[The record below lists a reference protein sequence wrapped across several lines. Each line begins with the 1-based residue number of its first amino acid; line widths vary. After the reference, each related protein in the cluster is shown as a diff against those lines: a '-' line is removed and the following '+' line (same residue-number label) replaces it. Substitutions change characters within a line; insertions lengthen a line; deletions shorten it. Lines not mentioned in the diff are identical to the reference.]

1 MPLTV
6 PHANLKAQHHKKK
19 HGGKGTWKDNFQ
31 HNSLSAIVLCRSD
44 CVVPCCCCCCQAV
57 STMGPPGL
65 EGVAGHPA
73 SLHGASVTL
82 PHHGATGGVATAAS
96 QSLSADDA
104 FEFVNQGKGWAETR
118 CSAPLTPGTTTTIA
132 GSTPDIA
139 DRVTWVVQSTGRAT
153 EATASAHASA
163 SNSPCQPL
171 FGSQVLAAAAVAAG
185 PRLVKGQVWSPIGQ
199 VAQPPVACFAA
210 GGVSVS
216 ADGSP
221 TVSGGGGGG
230 SSRASVV
237 LPAATASAADQGH
250 GGHCLSSTLAAG
262 DVVERDRL
270 RAIVYMAV
278 PRPLQVE
285 VFTLAQVRSLRGSQQ
300 CSLILA

>member
-1 MPLTV
+1 
-6 PHANLKAQHHKKK
+6 
-19 HGGKGTWKDNFQ
+19 
-31 HNSLSAIVLCRSD
+31 
-44 CVVPCCCCCCQAV
+44 
-57 STMGPPGL
+57 L

-82 PHHGATGGVATAAS
+82 PHHGAAGGVATTAS
-96 QSLSADDA
+96 QSLSADDV
-104 FEFVNQGKGWAETR
+104 FEFVNPGKGWAGTR

-132 GSTPDIA
+132 GSTPDVA
-139 DRVTWVVQSTGRAT
+139 DRVTWVVQAAGRAT

-163 SNSPCQPL
+163 SNSPCQ
-171 FGSQVLAAAAVAAG
+171 VLAAAAVAAG
-185 PRLVKGQVWSPIGQ
+185 PRLVKGQDWSPIGQ

-221 TVSGGGGGG
+221 TVSGGGGG

-237 LPAATASAADQGH
+237 LPAASAADQGH

-278 PRPLQVE
+278 PRPLQAE
-285 VFTLAQVRSLRGSQQ
+285 VFTLAQVRSLRAHNSAPSPLLVPTAMRPPHVFLSP
-300 CSLILA
+300 CLPSAHAPCNALSFSHMCVRV